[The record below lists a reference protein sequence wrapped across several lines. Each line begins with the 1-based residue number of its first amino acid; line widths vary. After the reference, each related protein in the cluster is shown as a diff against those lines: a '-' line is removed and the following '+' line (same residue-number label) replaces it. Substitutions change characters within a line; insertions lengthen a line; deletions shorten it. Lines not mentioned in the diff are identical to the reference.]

1 MTEQI
6 FSFIQS
12 GLLQNN
18 RIMLLTVI
26 GREGSS
32 PGKQGF
38 KMAVAS
44 DGSFTGSI
52 GGGVMEH
59 RLVEQA
65 RRWLRQPVLPA
76 PFLVFQDHDP
86 DAVSH
91 RSGMICSGG
100 QTIAFTPL
108 EKKDSGMINAILEAH
123 KKEQPGV
130 LRLSEEGLT
139 FLPGEK
145 IQQASQNRMVS
156 KKKWDYREQIGM
168 PNTLYIFGGGHV
180 GLALSKVFRNLNFK
194 ICLFDNRSEL
204 NTFEENPYAHEKHIV
219 RYDQVGSLVPEG
231 YHVYVVIVT
240 FAHKSD
246 EQVLEQML
254 GKNLKYLGLMG
265 SAKKVETI
273 FGHLKEKGFSDKE
286 LSKVHAPIGFPINS
300 ETPAEIAVSI
310 AAEIIAVK
318 NGK

>member
-1 MTEQI
+1 M
-6 FSFIQS
+6 
-12 GLLQNN
+12 
-18 RIMLLTVI
+18 TVI

-44 DGSFTGSI
+44 DDSFTGSI

-59 RLVEQA
+59 RLVEQSK
-65 RRWLRQPVLPA
+65 RLLKQKVLPQ

-86 DAVSH
+86 EATAN

-108 EKKDSGMINAILEAH
+108 EKKDLATTQAILNAD
-123 KKEQPGV
+123 KNEQRGV
-130 LRLSEEGLT
+130 LLLSETGI
-139 FLPGEK
+139 FFRRDEK
-145 IQQASQNRMVS
+145 MQAAS
-156 KKKWDYREQIGM
+156 KSRVISENQWEYAEQTGM

-194 ICLFDNRSEL
+194 IHLFDNRSEL
-204 NTFEENPYAHEKHIV
+204 NTYNANQFVDKKQIV
-219 RYDQVGSLVPEG
+219 NYNNIASYVPEG
-231 YHVYVVIVT
+231 FNVYVVIVT

-254 GKNLKYLGLMG
+254 GKDLKYLGLMG
-265 SAKKVETI
+265 SAKKIETI
-273 FGHLKEKGFSDKE
+273 SERLKQKGFTDKQ
-286 LSKVHAPIGFPINS
+286 LKKVYAPIGFPINS

-310 AAEIIAVK
+310 AAQIVAVK
-318 NGK
+318 NGKK

>member
-1 MTEQI
+1 
-6 FSFIQS
+6 
-12 GLLQNN
+12 
-18 RIMLLTVI
+18 MLMTVI

-44 DGSFTGSI
+44 DDSFTGSI

-59 RLVEQA
+59 RLVEQSK
-65 RRWLRQPVLPA
+65 RLLKQKVLPQ

-86 DAVSH
+86 EATAN

-108 EKKDSGMINAILEAH
+108 EKKDLATTQAILNAD
-123 KKEQPGV
+123 KKEQHGV
-130 LRLSEEGLT
+130 LFLSEKGI
-139 FLPGEK
+139 FFRQDEK
-145 IQQASQNRMVS
+145 MQTASKSRVISENQ
-156 KKKWDYREQIGM
+156 WEYAEQTGM

-194 ICLFDNRSEL
+194 IHLFDNRSEL
-204 NTFEENPYAHEKHIV
+204 NTYNANQFVDKKQIV
-219 RYDQVGSLVPEG
+219 NYNNIASYVPEG
-231 YHVYVVIVT
+231 FNVYVVIVT

-254 GKNLKYLGLMG
+254 GKDLKYLGLMG
-265 SAKKVETI
+265 SAKKIETI
-273 FGHLKEKGFSDKE
+273 SERLKQKGFTDKQ
-286 LSKVHAPIGFPINS
+286 LKNVYAPIGFPINS

-310 AAEIIAVK
+310 AAQIVAVK
-318 NGK
+318 NGKK